1 MKSKTKLFL
10 ASLLTFAIMNS
21 NLSATAFASDTNFQ
35 SQSETSALSTVA
47 EYDLTCSETQTFTVL
62 DANGEVYSVTFE
74 PLTPVS
80 RIASGSYRITK
91 TKPNAWTASMVITIS
106 NNVITKAGSPS
117 VSYPGKNIISQ
128 IATRNS
134 GTTATL
140 KFKYMFSSNFY
151 YDGFKAVLSGSKITA
166 YFL

>member
-35 SQSETSALSTVA
+35 SHSETNALSAVV

-74 PLTPVS
+74 PLAPVS

-106 NNVITKAGSPS
+106 NNAITKAGSPS
-117 VSYPGKNIISQ
+117 VSYPGTKIISQ
-128 IATRNS
+128 TATRNS

-140 KFKYMFSSNFY
+140 RFKYMFSSKFY
-151 YDGFKAVLSGSKITA
+151 SAGFKAVLSGSKINT
-166 YFL
+166 YLL

>member
-21 NLSATAFASDTNFQ
+21 NLSATAFASGTNFQ
-35 SQSETSALSTVA
+35 SQSETNTLSAVV

-62 DANGEVYSVTFE
+62 DANGEVYYVTFE
-74 PLTPVS
+74 PLAPVS

-106 NNVITKAGSPS
+106 NNAITKAGSPS
-117 VSYPGKNIISQ
+117 VSYPGTKIISQ
-128 IATRNS
+128 TATRNS

-140 KFKYMFSSNFY
+140 LFRYSLNSQSY
-151 YDGFKAVLSGSKITA
+151 SDGFKAVLSGSKITA